1 MFPARHPPDVLMWPQ
16 RVCDTWGHHGVMG
29 GPTPPQLLTTAAEGA
44 GNDLRHHRLVSHTQK
59 KGKKGAV
66 MYKCGIFLGS
76 CYFSGQVEE
85 AKLGQMTGVI

>member
-1 MFPARHPPDVLMWPQ
+1 
-16 RVCDTWGHHGVMG
+16 
-29 GPTPPQLLTTAAEGA
+29 
-44 GNDLRHHRLVSHTQK
+44 
-59 KGKKGAV
+59 